1 MIGLKYHQETPSK
14 ELSQYI
20 DAYWSMENITED
32 TIKFPVVPDGCIDI
46 VWENG
51 QIFLVG
57 IMEIAM
63 LVPIA
68 PKDRYIG
75 IRFRPGVIA
84 SLLYKD
90 ISQFNDQMIPLEE
103 VAPTLTQDLQAI
115 LDNEQVVFEELDQ
128 LFVVLFDR
136 ITVEQRVLEMMEQI
150 RESGGNAS
158 MQVLSDSSELSIK
171 QLERLFVK
179 HVGVT
184 PKRFARI
191 IRFSYTH
198 KDLSQEGIV
207 NLCSKVLERGYYDQA
222 HFNREYKRLT
232 GYTPTHDT
240 MSIFYNT

>member
-1 MIGLKYHQETPSK
+1 MIGLKYHQETPSV

-75 IRFRPGVIA
+75 IRFRPGIIA
-84 SLLYKD
+84 SLLHKD

-103 VAPTLTQDLQAI
+103 IAPLLTQELHIA
-115 LDNEQVVFEELDQ
+115 LDNEWDVFEGLDKV
-128 LFVVLFDR
+128 FKVLFSETVIEKR
-136 ITVEQRVLEMMEQI
+136 ILDAMEQI
-150 RESGGNAS
+150 RESGGNIA
-158 MQVLSDSSELSIK
+158 MQALSEKSELSIK

-179 HVGVT
+179 HVGLT

-191 IRFSYTH
+191 IRFLYTH
-198 KDLSQEGIV
+198 QDLTQEGIV
-207 NLCSKVLERGYYDQA
+207 DLCSKVLERGYYDQA

-232 GYTPTHDT
+232 GLTPTHDT